1 MKTGVLLALGA
12 TVGWSFNVL
21 FARLLAGVVPPFTL
35 ILLRCIVAF
44 ICFAPFAGKTF
55 LREWHLI
62 RSRLGFYIILSLAGF
77 GLFNAMIYLAGQTTS
92 VINMALLN
100 TSTPVFALIL
110 GRVLFGEPLTPRRL
124 FGISAAVLGVALLTT
139 RGDLTL
145 LKGLTLQIGDLYM
158 LGAAF
163 LFACYT
169 VGVRSKTPALSN
181 NSLIFATFIISA
193 IFLLPISA
201 WEIASGKPLLVT
213 PASVTGALYLGIVAS
228 ILCYICWTGAISR
241 IGPSN
246 TSLIYYTLPLF
257 SGIEAVLI
265 AGESPHW
272 YHFASGALII
282 AGVLVATKQTKKA
295 AFVAPHFSKT
305 K

>member
-1 MKTGVLLALGA
+1 MAAFSTSSRTGVLLTLGA

-21 FARLLAGVVPPFTL
+21 FARMLAGVVPPFTL

-44 ICFAPFAGKTF
+44 VCFAPFAGKTF
-55 LREWHLI
+55 LREWHLV
-62 RSRLGFYIILSLAGF
+62 RSRLRFYIIFSLAGF
-77 GLFNAMIYLAGQTTS
+77 GLFNAVIYLAGQTTS

-110 GRVLFGEPLTPRRL
+110 ARVFFSEPLTLKRL
-124 FGISAAVLGVALLTT
+124 FGISAAILGVALFTT

-145 LKGLTLQIGDLYM
+145 LKSLTLQIGDLYM

-169 VGVRSKTPALSN
+169 VGVRSKSPELSN
-181 NSLIFATFIISA
+181 SSLIFTSFVISA
-193 IFLLPISA
+193 LFLLPVSA
-201 WEIASGKPLLVT
+201 WEITSGKPLLVT
-213 PASVTGALYLGIVAS
+213 PASVTGVLYLGIVVS
-228 ILCYICWTGAISR
+228 IICYICWTGAISR

-246 TSLIYYTLPLF
+246 TSLIYYILPLF

-265 AGESPHW
+265 AGESLHW

-282 AGVLVATKQTKKA
+282 LGVLVATRK
-295 AFVAPHFSKT
+295 PG
-305 K
+305 